1 MDFKEIFDKACNT
14 PHNIEQH
21 LPKLYELASQVKSVT
36 ELGVDIGMSTR
47 AFLYA
52 RPEKLTSI
60 DIVEYPNVREYFD
73 YCQSQGLNYQYIIQD
88 DLTLE
93 LEPTDLLFI
102 DSLHTYDHLK
112 KELELHAGKANKYIV
127 FHDTVAFGTVGEGHS
142 KGLLPAIDE
151 FLEVNKEWKIVYDVD
166 FNNGLRVLEKITD
179 DNT

>member
-1 MDFKEIFDKACNT
+1 MDFKQLFEQACNT

-21 LPKLYELASQVKSVT
+21 LPKLYELGCQVQSIT

-52 RPEKLTSI
+52 KPKKLTSI
-60 DIVEYPNVREYFD
+60 DIVEAPNVREYFN
-73 YCQSQGLNYQYIIQD
+73 YCQEQGLDYKYIIQD

-93 LEPTDLLFI
+93 LEPTDILFI

-112 KELELHAGKANKYIV
+112 KELELHAGKANKYII
-127 FHDTVAFGTVGEGHS
+127 FHDTVAFGTHGERGT

-151 FLEVNKEWKIVYDVD
+151 FLDANKEWKIIYDVD
-166 FNNGLRVLEKITD
+166 FNNGLRVIERI
-179 DNT
+179 N